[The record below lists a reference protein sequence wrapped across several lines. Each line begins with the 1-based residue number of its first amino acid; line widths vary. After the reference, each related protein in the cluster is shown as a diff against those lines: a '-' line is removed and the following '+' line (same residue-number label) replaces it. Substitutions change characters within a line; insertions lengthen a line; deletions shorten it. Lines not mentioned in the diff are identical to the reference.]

1 MKGEEHLPNK
11 GAIEMPS
18 RGGKG
23 EEEDV
28 SGGLPPETSSLLP
41 LCRLGGQADGVGGD
55 GYPEKDIQ
63 SPGHQVEAALLED
76 VWIRQE

>member
-1 MKGEEHLPNK
+1 MN
-11 GAIEMPS
+11 S

-41 LCRLGGQADGVGGD
+41 LCRLGGRAAGGEGY
-55 GYPEKDIQ
+55 GYPEKVSQ
-63 SPGHQVEAALLED
+63 SPGHQVEAALL
-76 VWIRQE
+76 